1 MLSWETNEF
10 PLGATPTIRLVLKT
24 GNKDHID
31 TLEKNQLTK
40 IH

>member
-10 PLGATPTIRLVLKT
+10 HLGAIATIRLVLKT
-24 GNKDHID
+24 ENKDHID
-31 TLEKNQLTK
+31 TLEKNHLTK